1 MKWEYLRPAFKEA
14 LAQEQNLR
22 VDKGRV
28 HIRYMHWAP
37 DEVLEKMVEPA
48 AYDDLFGDW
57 ADERREELTEAVK
70 VMLDETGQLPRFRK
84 LKEAYQAERVLPFV
98 GAGMSQP
105 SEFPGWT
112 AFIRDLVRETTV
124 PADVIN
130 DMLKSGLYEEAAQ
143 CLADALGPAFNE
155 AVENAFGSSPP
166 LRGCVQLLPHVFD
179 TSVITTNFDDV
190 LKRSYGAAGVT
201 FSEEMSG
208 SDATELPR
216 MLGAGRRVLLSLH
229 GRATSAKGRILT
241 AEEYE
246 QHYGTGD
253 GLQNAIGA
261 ICTSTLLFLGCSLTV
276 DRTLLAMKKLVETRG
291 HDNVTRHYAFLALPK
306 SDAEKVERR
315 DQLVASNI
323 YPIWYHAGTHDES
336 IESLLLALLEP

>member
-28 HIRYMHWAP
+28 YIRFMHWAP
-37 DEVLEKMVEPA
+37 DEMLEKMVEPK

-57 ADERREELTEAVK
+57 AEERQEELTEAAK
-70 VMLDETGQLPRFRK
+70 VMLDETGQLARFEK
-84 LKEAYQAERVLPFV
+84 FKEAYKAGKVVPFV

-112 AFIRDLVRETTV
+112 AFLRDLVPETTV
-124 PADVIN
+124 TPETMEDF
-130 DMLKSGLYEEAAQ
+130 LKRGQYEEAAE
-143 CLADALGPAFNE
+143 CLADSLGPAFNE
-155 AVENAFGSSPP
+155 AVENAFGSSRP
-166 LRGCVQLLPHVFD
+166 LAGCVQMLPYVFPG
-179 TSVITTNFDDV
+179 SVITTNFDDV
-190 LKRSYGAAGVT
+190 IKRCYGATGIT

-216 MLGAGRRVLLSLH
+216 MLAAGRRVLLSLH
-229 GRATSAKGRILT
+229 GRATSARGRILT
-241 AEEYE
+241 AKEYE

-261 ICTSTLLFLGCSLTV
+261 ICNSTLLFLGCSLTV
-276 DRTLLAMKKLVETRG
+276 DRTMHAMKKLVETRG
-291 HDNVTRHYAFLALPK
+291 HDTATRHYAFLSLPK

-315 DQLVASNI
+315 DQLVACNI
-323 YPIWYHAGTHDES
+323 YPIWYPAGTHDES